1 MNTLHIYSPLYPHD
15 DGFIVGDRES
25 LGRLKDAIDY
35 ALLSPTGRKDFSV
48 DAFAN
53 DGEGYSLRVM
63 CADSAVMS
71 TLEAHYTGMAM
82 TFSSWGGISPDV
94 LFLPG
99 PPTEAGG
106 NVPDVKPWD
115 DPLS

>member
-1 MNTLHIYSPLYPHD
+1 MNTLHIYSPTWPHA

-35 ALLSPTGRKDFSV
+35 ALLSPTGRKDLSI

-63 CADSAVMS
+63 CVDSAIMS

-82 TFSSWGGISPDV
+82 AISSWGGISPDA
-94 LFLPG
+94 LFLSD

-106 NVPDVKPWD
+106 DVPDVKPWD

>member
-1 MNTLHIYSPLYPHD
+1 MNTLHIYSPPYPHA

-35 ALLSPTGRKDFSV
+35 ALLSPTGRKDLSV

-63 CADSAVMS
+63 CADSFTMRE
-71 TLEAHYTGMAM
+71 LLAHYTATDNTSDAGMPPQ
-82 TFSSWGGISPDV
+82 F

-99 PPTEAGG
+99 RPTEVGS